1 MAVESK
7 EVFMKSK
14 ISRQKRS
21 TKICERQKLSTLGNC
36 YFVTMTIFVVDK
48 FDWLAYN
55 EINSRE
61 KFF

>member
-1 MAVESK
+1 
-7 EVFMKSK
+7 MKSK

-21 TKICERQKLSTLGNC
+21 TKLCERQKLSTLGNC